1 MGRHYHSMIIC
12 VRKLDLKKHNIF
24 AATQVGLSFAI
35 IFNDTIFKLDKIAIQ
50 ITLSTNKKS
59 F

>member
-24 AATQVGLSFAI
+24 ATRQVGLSFAI
-35 IFNDTIFKLDKIAIQ
+35 IFNDTIFTLDKIVIQ
-50 ITLSTNKKS
+50 IT
-59 F
+59 

>member
-24 AATQVGLSFAI
+24 ATRQVGLSFAI
-35 IFNDTIFKLDKIAIQ
+35 IFNDTIFTLDKIFIQ
-50 ITLSTNKKS
+50 ITLSTKKQN